1 MLLAQGAE
9 NGLKRGAVTLAPL
22 AAWGNAAISKM
33 TWGGWSAD
41 AFYVDPNE
49 IPSEDTGTKLAGAL
63 IERKW

>member
-1 MLLAQGAE
+1 
-9 NGLKRGAVTLAPL
+9 
-22 AAWGNAAISKM
+22 M